1 MKVKNFI
8 ITPRAKKIINNAEN
22 KNHDIGNSIECVLE
36 NLKTKIPETSCVKV
50 TPRHIFNFFFRNQES
65 IHLDLFKGKKKKT
78 SLNIS
83 FPKKFP
89 PQYDEA
95 KINRPRPNIIPKDC
109 PIFLTPLFYT
119 KAYENLYEKT
129 VKAVQ
134 TFHYAITYVYK

>member
-1 MKVKNFI
+1 MKVEKVI
-8 ITPRAKKIINNAEN
+8 IAPKAREIINNAEI
-22 KNHDIGNSIECVLE
+22 KNHDIGNSIERVLE
-36 NLKTKIPETSCVKV
+36 SLKTKIPETSCVKV
-50 TPRHIFNFFFRNQES
+50 TPRHIFNFFFRKQES
-65 IHLDLFKGKKKKT
+65 IHLDLFKGKTKKT

-89 PQYDEA
+89 PQYDQD

-129 VKAVQ
+129 AQAIQ
-134 TFHYAITYVYK
+134 TFRYAVIHVYK